1 MKVFFSSFLGVIA
14 GLFFIF
20 FITIIAGVAIAS
32 SSSSKETG
40 ILEKSTLKINLDGVI
55 EDRPD
60 KANQLLAE
68 LLDQPTT
75 LSLTE
80 MLLSIEAASKDP
92 KIEAIWLKMGLFEAG
107 YASLQELRNALE
119 KFQNEGKTIIS
130 SGKIYSQKAF
140 YLASISDEK
149 IIVPQGVMEI
159 SGLSSA
165 PIYWKDAFDKLGV
178 KAHLIRGNDNI
189 YKSAG
194 EPFIASKMSK
204 ANKEQTTARLNSLW
218 SSIEKDI
225 FESIPELSESK
236 DWQNILNNQPLVQ
249 ASDAINY
256 GLMDHAIYPD
266 SMKGFLKHVL
276 SHKVKDDQ
284 IVGLSKYNKSIEKAS
299 GMSKIAVLIAEG
311 NIVDGNGSGK
321 GSVTDGGMGKAI
333 KSIRKDKRIEAV
345 IFRINSPGGSALASD
360 MIWNDISLLAEEKPV
375 YVSMGNVAASGGYYI
390 AAPCEK
396 IYASPMT
403 ITGSIGVFGLLFSAE
418 DLMHDKLGIKTQPVG
433 THPLSNLIT
442 IDNDLSESALSVLQ
456 NNVNKTYDRF
466 KEVVSEGREIDI
478 KKVDSL
484 AKGYVYSGSDAL
496 EIGLVDQY
504 GGLLDV
510 IGEIQSNLDKP
521 ARLVFYPKQ
530 KDPIQEALE
539 KIKVKTNN
547 IFYSS
552 KSKILKNIE
561 EKIKVLEDLEG
572 TQMRLLDYEF

>member
-20 FITIIAGVAIAS
+20 FITIMAGVAIAS

-40 ILEKSTLKINLDGVI
+40 ILEKSTLKISLDGVI

-68 LLDQPTT
+68 LIDQPTT

-149 IIVPQGVMEI
+149 IIVPQGLMEI

-204 ANKEQTTARLNSLW
+204 ANKEQTIARLNSLW

-284 IVGLSKYNKSIEKAS
+284 IVGLSKYNKSLEKAS

-345 IFRINSPGGSALASD
+345 ILRINSPGGSALASD
-360 MIWNDISLLAEEKPV
+360 MIWNDISLLAQEKPV

-433 THPLSNLIT
+433 THPLSNLIN

-466 KEVVSEGREIDI
+466 KEVVSEGRKIDI

-484 AKGYVYSGSDAL
+484 AKGCLIAQLYWTCR
-496 EIGLVDQY
+496 
-504 GGLLDV
+504 
-510 IGEIQSNLDKP
+510 NL
-521 ARLVFYPKQ
+521 
-530 KDPIQEALE
+530 
-539 KIKVKTNN
+539 
-547 IFYSS
+547 
-552 KSKILKNIE
+552 
-561 EKIKVLEDLEG
+561 
-572 TQMRLLDYEF
+572 